1 MIGWQGLFWCAV
13 ALVVYTFWG
22 YPLLIGLL
30 AWRVRR
36 LRPPG
41 RIPMA
46 EPDLPSVAV
55 LIPAYNEEAVIAA
68 KIENSLAL
76 TYPPDRLEVVVVT
89 DGSDD
94 KTPEIVARYADRGVR
109 LYHQPERRGKM
120 AAINRIMPLLAADI
134 VVMTDANAMVAP
146 GALRAIVRHFADPT
160 VAGVAGEKRVLGGG
174 EGLYWRYESFLKRCD
189 SAVSSVMGAA
199 GELFAIRRAR
209 FEPPPANALIDDFVI
224 SLRLVEQGYR
234 VVYEPA
240 AVATEP
246 PSPSLL
252 GDWRR
257 RVRIAAGGIQS
268 ICWLP
273 GLLNPRRGRIAW
285 QYISHRVLRWLV
297 TPFLLPLIY
306 GMSLMLCRQPF
317 YRLAFWGQTGFYLAA
332 LVGYV
337 WARRGTPPRLL
348 YAIFYFCFTNL
359 AALAGFWRYV
369 TGRQPVAWEKAR

>member
-1 MIGWQGLFWCAV
+1 MSGWQGLFWCAV
-13 ALVVYTFWG
+13 ALVVYTFGG
-22 YPLLIGLL
+22 YPVLIGLL
-30 AWRVRR
+30 ARRVRS
-36 LRPPG
+36 LRPADG
-41 RIPMA
+41 VRTV
-46 EPDLPSVAV
+46 ESDLPSVAV

-76 TYPPDRLEVVVVT
+76 TYPPDRLEVVVVS

-94 KTPEIVARYADRGVR
+94 GTPEIVARYADRGVR

-120 AAINRIMPLLAADI
+120 AAINRVMPLLTTDI
-134 VVMTDANAMVAP
+134 VVMTDANAMVTP
-146 GALRAIVRHFADPT
+146 GALQAIVPHFADPT

-189 SAVSSVMGAA
+189 SVISSVMGAA
-199 GELFAIRRAR
+199 GELFAIRRER
-209 FEPPPANALIDDFVI
+209 FEPPPANTLLDDFVI

-240 AVATEP
+240 AVAIEP
-246 PSPSLL
+246 PSPSML

-273 GLLNPRRGRIAW
+273 GLMSPRRGRIAW

-297 TPFLLPLIY
+297 TPFLLPIIY
-306 GMSLMLCRQPF
+306 GTNLILCGQPF
-317 YRLAFWGQTGFYLAA
+317 YRLLLWGQTGFYLAA

-337 WARRGTPPRLL
+337 WARQGTPPRLL
-348 YAIFYFCFTNL
+348 QAIFYFCFTNL
-359 AALAGFWRYV
+359 AAIVGFWRYV
-369 TGRQPVAWEKAR
+369 TNRQPVTWEKAR